1 MRETPFQYKKLL
13 LWKQKKGAF
22 LMSHH
27 NVPMQAGSSAGSVS
41 EQMVSL
47 LTHLLTLLKVEQEPQ
62 EPITKV
68 GRGRPATFSL
78 EHLWLA
84 ILVGMLNQADGLSRI
99 WRSMRSGPIGP
110 FPAITVTY
118 CAVRDRLL
126 KASMLPLQQ
135 FFVQIREALLL
146 FQEQSGVCALPLAQ
160 FAPQV
165 VALDETS
172 LDELKRLTSDLR
184 EVPDKNPHL
193 RPGKLAGL
201 FDLRSQQ
208 WVRLQFRAD
217 VPAGCSVGVAFLLE
231 TLQRGSL
238 ILADLGYFGFAW
250 FDYLTGQGYHWISR
264 LKSKTSYTVHQILY
278 EDQVDGVF
286 EAIIWLGA
294 YRADRAAHA
303 VRLVQFVWEGV
314 TYQYITNVLDPA
326 VLPMA
331 EIAQLYARRWDI
343 ELAFKTLKRETGVAL
358 WWGASQELVLI
369 QLWLALILAQVLHA
383 LQLITA
389 HAAGVEPFD
398 VSMRLLVELLGNS
411 KMQGGPMLDLLVAN
425 GRDLGLIR
433 KSSRRPIQVPAFKP
447 ECIRS
452 PFEGAPPPRAAR
464 YAQRNGHG
472 PRKPFFCRFFTH
484 LFC

>member
-1 MRETPFQYKKLL
+1 
-13 LWKQKKGAF
+13 
-22 LMSHH
+22 MSHDI
-27 NVPMQAGSSAGSVS
+27 VPMQPVSSSGSVS
-41 EQMVSL
+41 EQMVSVL
-47 LTHLLTLLKVEQEPQ
+47 QHLLTLLMQQDNGKAPASQP
-62 EPITKV
+62 
-68 GRGRPATFSL
+68 GRGRPPTFSL

-84 ILVGMLNQADGLSRI
+84 VLVGMLHHGESVARI
-99 WRSMRSGPIGP
+99 WRSMRTGPIGT
-110 FPAITVTY
+110 FPLVNVTY
-118 CAVRDRLL
+118 NAVRTRLL
-126 KASMLPLQQ
+126 KAGMVPLQH
-135 FFVQIREALLL
+135 FFLQMREALRL
-146 FQEQSGVCALPLAQ
+146 FQEQSGICALPLAS

-172 LDELKRLTSDLR
+172 LDELKRLTADLR

-217 VPAGCSVGVAFLLE
+217 VPAGCSVGVTFLLE

-278 EDQVDGVF
+278 EDPVDGVL

-369 QLWLALILAQVLHA
+369 QLWLALILAQVLQA
-383 LQLITA
+383 LQLIVA

-398 VSMRLLVELLGNS
+398 VSMRLLVEQLGSS
-411 KMQGGPMLDLLVAN
+411 KQQGGPMLDLLVEQ

-433 KSSRRPIQVPAFKP
+433 PSSRRKIQVPALKP
-447 ECIRS
+447 EGIRS
-452 PFEGAPPPRAAR
+452 HFEGAPAPRHAR
-464 YAQRNGHG
+464 YAGRNGHG
-472 PRKPFFCRFFTH
+472 SRKPFFCRFFTH